1 MELGNLTPMEL
12 ARPLSLLSWE
22 LGTWNLELGICSL
35 VRSDSERMNWI
46 SHDGKLCSG
55 TWNLDLGFCFHVRK
69 LLSILGHIPSS
80 RFQVPTFKAR
90 QQTKHRVF
98 QAPSELWNLELGT
111 WKLDFA
117 ASQSKFQTPL
127 GPTADSKFPEP
138 TSRKAPRNKASSKR
152 TSGEGKIQGS

>member
-1 MELGNLTPMEL
+1 MEL

-98 QAPSELWNLELGT
+98 QAPSELWNLEFGT
-111 WKLDFA
+111 WILPPLR
-117 ASQSKFQTPL
+117 ASSRPPLAQPQIPSSLNRLPGRLQGTRQVPREPRARARSKVHEFPET
-127 GPTADSKFPEP
+127 KFP
-138 TSRKAPRNKASSKR
+138 
-152 TSGEGKIQGS
+152 